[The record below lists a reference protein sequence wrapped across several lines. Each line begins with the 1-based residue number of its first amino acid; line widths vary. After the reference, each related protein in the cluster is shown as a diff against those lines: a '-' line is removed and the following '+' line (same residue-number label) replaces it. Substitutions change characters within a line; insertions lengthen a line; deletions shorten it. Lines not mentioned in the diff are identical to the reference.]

1 MLEQNV
7 VTLAGQ
13 ALGDDVVARG
23 RDVRGLPQVLHIGH
37 IVVGTARGVLGR
49 HVQHDLFA
57 GVFHY
62 LGHPINVFGR
72 IVDPTLDE
80 LLVALAGGV
89 ARQLV
94 QELRPVDGHVVGL
107 GVSGVYAAEV
117 LAGLGNLVALIAG
130 NEVEAQ
136 IGRRASSGKAGR
148 AGANDEEVGVE
159 GFDDVALSDF
169 GLCAKPVFRDRC
181 GFGRRGCATS
191 CSEVFLGRSLGRASC
206 QAHGP
211 HGGHGAKAEEVAAV
225 HLHRFFAHSPSCIV
239 DLSCVD
245 ERCDWPSQCVIMEE
259 LRDRGHRL
267 RAVIREITSLR

>member
-1 MLEQNV
+1 M
-7 VTLAGQ
+7 TS
-13 ALGDDVVARG
+13 
-23 RDVRGLPQVLHIGH
+23 LPASFI
-37 IVVGTARGVLGR
+37 TC
-49 HVQHDLFA
+49 
-57 GVFHY
+57 
-62 LGHPINVFGR
+62 HPINVFGR

-117 LAGLGNLVALIAG
+117 LAGLGNLVALIAD

-136 IGRRASSGKAGR
+136 IGRRASSGKASR

-159 GFDDVALSDF
+159 GFDDVALGDF

-181 GFGRRGCATS
+181 GFGRRGCVAG
-191 CSEVFLGRSLGRASC
+191 CAEVFLGRSLGRASC

-245 ERCDWPSQCVIMEE
+245 ERCDWPTQCVIMEE